1 MEVSWLPKEKPVTW
15 HQTTSQS
22 YLDLPAAP
30 HGKDVKDA
38 TSCTGYSPC
47 ISSRPRKGLPLV
59 AALATV
65 SAVIFLAYLCS
76 LSIRGRLSKRLF
88 VRKLAGGEN
97 AKENNETDPC
107 VPHSDT
113 DIDALPGTP
122 EQPSEG
128 RNPSAHGLLRY
139 PSWSGESGTAY
150 RIPVSL
156 MGASAAPVEG
166 LYRAARPH
174 LGPAEEKRGEKRK
187 ERETDGVGRGAKVQK
202 LEAPIHHSLLGPSVP
217 HLDPALDSLIDFTL
231 SEGARVLYGNMW
243 LLDDVASPYVVPSI
257 LESEDT
263 TPAEMYVGQQS
274 HGAPM
279 PASTISTPLLPG
291 NLSTLDSSDPP
302 AMSPLSFFESVLSE
316 ASQSTPGLYA
326 DDWLLSGDAEV
337 VREALGLID
346 SRATPSML
354 LGSRGESQKGAGPR
368 AKVLSGATESQMYV
382 GAPSCS
388 KISERDTH
396 LETVQEPADVSSGMP
411 STSTDPESGRAAG
424 VLEST
429 SLRSLLPRSS
439 TGSTQSSPG
448 EDSHAAQLVLASQ
461 AQAAAD
467 NLVASRGWL
476 KKMMMGVSEQL
487 LRTHPFYRLPEV
499 EPLLSGRRFNNLRED
514 EYRPKDQ
521 KLIWLLSKCRKLL
534 TKERLTTS
542 ELEVLLEKT
551 EQLYRYATGPMP
563 TYKNTRPAVEIL
575 GRVFMVLDTLYCAL
589 EVLGNNA
596 RRADLW
602 PAVVHHIQNAG
613 YHGDSKRPVLG
624 KTYSSSSV

>member
-1 MEVSWLPKEKPVTW
+1 MEVSWLPKEKRVTW
-15 HQTTSQS
+15 HQNTSQP

-30 HGKDVKDA
+30 HEKDA
-38 TSCTGYSPC
+38 KDSSSCSGYRACHAAPH
-47 ISSRPRKGLPLV
+47 RKGQQLV

-88 VRKLAGGEN
+88 VRKLAGGEHGE
-97 AKENNETDPC
+97 ENNETDPC

-217 HLDPALDSLIDFTL
+217 HLDPELDSLVDSTL
-231 SEGARVLYGNMW
+231 SEGTRVLYEDAW

-257 LESEDT
+257 LESEDA
-263 TPAEMYVGQQS
+263 TPGGESVGQQS

-279 PASTISTPLLPG
+279 PTSTISTPLLPG
-291 NLSTLDSSDPP
+291 NLSTLDSSDSR

-316 ASQSTPGLYA
+316 VNQSSAGLQP

-337 VREALGLID
+337 LEEALGLMH
-346 SRATPSML
+346 SGTKYSML
-354 LGSRGESQKGAGPR
+354 LGSGGESQKWEGSREKISAGPY
-368 AKVLSGATESQMYV
+368 KGQMHV
-382 GAPSCS
+382 GAAFS
-388 KISERDTH
+388 
-396 LETVQEPADVSSGMP
+396 
-411 STSTDPESGRAAG
+411 
-424 VLEST
+424 
-429 SLRSLLPRSS
+429 
-439 TGSTQSSPG
+439 
-448 EDSHAAQLVLASQ
+448 
-461 AQAAAD
+461 
-467 NLVASRGWL
+467 
-476 KKMMMGVSEQL
+476 
-487 LRTHPFYRLPEV
+487 
-499 EPLLSGRRFNNLRED
+499 
-514 EYRPKDQ
+514 
-521 KLIWLLSKCRKLL
+521 
-534 TKERLTTS
+534 
-542 ELEVLLEKT
+542 
-551 EQLYRYATGPMP
+551 
-563 TYKNTRPAVEIL
+563 
-575 GRVFMVLDTLYCAL
+575 
-589 EVLGNNA
+589 
-596 RRADLW
+596 
-602 PAVVHHIQNAG
+602 
-613 YHGDSKRPVLG
+613 SKRSIRDSRLEAVQVWHPNILKDCCRGASTHQLAVARL
-624 KTYSSSSV
+624 